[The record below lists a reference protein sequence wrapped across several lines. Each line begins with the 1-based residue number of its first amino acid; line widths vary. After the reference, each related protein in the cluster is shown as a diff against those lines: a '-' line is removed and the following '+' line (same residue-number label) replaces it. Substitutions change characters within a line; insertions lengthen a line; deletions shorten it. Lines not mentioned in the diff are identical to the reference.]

1 MWYSIVRVSV
11 RQDMLRR
18 HRCIIDLSRNV
29 LRIEGHNGHEELP
42 FLDESEIGD
51 AFGSGMEKKKSAAG
65 DDDQAG
71 TSTMDTTPPPEVSTT
86 TSPPPPATSAVH
98 SQSSPAAASASTAEK
113 LAQLQAMGFSPIEAQ
128 MALQQADGDV
138 DLATTLLLSSR

>member
-1 MWYSIVRVSV
+1 
-11 RQDMLRR
+11 MLRR

-29 LRIEGHNGHEELP
+29 LRIDGHNGHEELP

-51 AFGSGMEKKKSAAG
+51 AFGSGMDRKESAAG
-65 DDDQAG
+65 DDDHTGASKMELSD
-71 TSTMDTTPPPEVSTT
+71 TSPGQEVSS
-86 TSPPPPATSAVH
+86 TSAPPAATSALNPTAGTPNTPAGP
-98 SQSSPAAASASTAEK
+98 SSAEK
-113 LAQLQAMGFSPIEAQ
+113 LAQLQAMGFSAIEAQ